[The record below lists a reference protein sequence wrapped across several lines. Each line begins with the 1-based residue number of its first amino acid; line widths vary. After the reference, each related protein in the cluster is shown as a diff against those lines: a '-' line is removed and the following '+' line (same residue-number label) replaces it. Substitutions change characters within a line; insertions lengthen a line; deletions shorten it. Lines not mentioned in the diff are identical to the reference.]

1 MSGLVVVGVDGSA
14 SSLAAVEAAAR
25 EARWRGAGLRVV
37 HAFLWPAMHVPL
49 APSPLGPPEGGLRD
63 MVERLV
69 AEAVARARSAA
80 PGVDVSHAVV
90 TGEPL
95 TVLEAQSRAAD
106 LVVVGSRGM
115 GGFVG
120 LLIGSTA
127 VHLAAHGQCPVLV
140 VREGG
145 DEKGPVVVG
154 VDGSAAGEQAIE
166 FAFAEAALRGAPLRA
181 IHAWTLWSA
190 PPSEMHEGADI
201 YVDPSTELAEAE
213 ERLVAEVLAGRRER
227 YPGVIVEP
235 RALRSQTREAL
246 IEASRSAQLLVVG
259 ARGRGG
265 FAGLMLGAVSQAV
278 LHHAHCPVAV
288 VRGAAERS

>member
-14 SSLAAVEAAAR
+14 SSLGAVEAAAR

-37 HAFLWPAMHVPL
+37 HAFLWPAMHVPRGR
-49 APSPLGPPEGGLRD
+49 SPLGPPEGEPHNR
-63 MVERLV
+63 VEHLV
-69 AEAVARARSAA
+69 AEAVARARETA
-80 PGVDVSHAVV
+80 PGVDVSHVVV
-90 TGEPL
+90 TGEPV

-127 VHLAAHGQCPVLV
+127 AQLAAHGRCPVLV

-154 VDGSAAGEQAIE
+154 VDGSAAGERAID
-166 FAFAEAALRGAPLRA
+166 FAFAEASLRGAPLRA
-181 IHAWTLWSA
+181 IHAWTLWNA
-190 PPSEMHEGADI
+190 PPSQLHEGADT
-201 YVDPSTELAEAE
+201 YVAMPKGVAEAE
-213 ERLVAEVLAGRRER
+213 ERLVSEALAGCRER
-227 YPGVIVEP
+227 YPGVSVES
-235 RALRSQTREAL
+235 RAPRSQTREAL
-246 IEASRSAQLLVVG
+246 IEASRSARLLVVG

-265 FAGLMLGAVSQAV
+265 FAGLMLGSVSQAV

>member
-49 APSPLGPPEGGLRD
+49 GPAPLGPPEGGLRD
-63 MVERLV
+63 MVEGLV
-69 AEAVARARSAA
+69 AEAVARARSTA

-90 TGEPL
+90 TGEAL

-127 VHLAAHGQCPVLV
+127 VHLAAHGGCPVLV

-166 FAFAEAALRGAPLRA
+166 FAFAEAALRGAPLKA
-181 IHAWTLWSA
+181 IHAWTLWNT
-190 PPSEMHEGADI
+190 PPAEIHEGADT
-201 YVDPSTELAEAE
+201 YVDPPSGLAEAE
-213 ERLVAEVLAGRRER
+213 ELLVSEALAGRREQ
-227 YPGVIVEP
+227 YPGVSVEP

-246 IEASRSAQLLVVG
+246 IAASRSAQLLVVG

-265 FAGLMLGAVSQAV
+265 FAGLVLGSVSQAV